1 MGGVGFAARAVT
13 ASKDVGPE
21 LGNSDVDLDTDGC
34 THDLFEVAFDVH
46 VVVSPSAGTAFVGLW
61 GGVAWR
67 GRLRGSTGIEARD
80 ARAASVT
87 ICCLPCSLIRNS
99 TSTLTKGLDL
109 PG

>member
-1 MGGVGFAARAVT
+1 VGGVGFAARAVT

-34 THDLFEVAFDVH
+34 THDLVEVASDVH
-46 VVVSPSAGTAFVGLW
+46 VVDSPSAGTAFVGLW
-61 GGVAWR
+61 GGV
-67 GRLRGSTGIEARD
+67 GCLRGSTGIGARD

-87 ICCLPCSLIRNS
+87 ICCLPCPPIRNS

-109 PG
+109 PC